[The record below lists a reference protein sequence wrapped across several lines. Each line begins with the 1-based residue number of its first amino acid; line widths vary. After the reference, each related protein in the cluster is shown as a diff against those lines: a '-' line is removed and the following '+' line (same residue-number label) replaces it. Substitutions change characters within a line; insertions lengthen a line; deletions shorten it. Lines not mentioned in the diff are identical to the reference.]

1 MRLSRYLLV
10 LFASVTATPLATAA
24 TQCTDWVA
32 KLESSL
38 GRVENQRAGSLTWDA
53 AQSNDAYCPGGKIR
67 TWERSRAV
75 LELTN
80 ETFLTIDQKTTLVF
94 TGLEKKE
101 TSWLDMLKGMLYIR
115 SRVPQ
120 TLQINTPFVNA
131 VIKGTE
137 FLVSVESDQ
146 AQITVYEGTVA
157 ATNALGDMM
166 VHKGQ
171 SVTAKRG
178 QAPKLKLLVRPA
190 DAVQWT
196 LYYPP
201 LIDYRNYADAAAPP
215 EIKAA
220 ISAYG
225 RGDLPGAFSFLDRVQ
240 PQHRNARFFTLRA
253 GLLLTVGRADE
264 ARKDIEQA
272 LTLAPND
279 ATAIALR
286 SVIALAQNRNEEALS
301 LARQAAEQDPRSPV
315 AQIAL
320 SYAFQALFDTAT
332 ALEHAQKAAE
342 LAQDNALAWARV
354 AELQLALGYQKRAL
368 KAAQKAVVLDP
379 ELSRTQYVLGF
390 AHLAQIDI
398 DAAKTAFEQAIA
410 FNPADP
416 LPRLGLG
423 LAKIREGDLQE
434 GTQEIELA
442 ASLDPD
448 NSLIRSYLGKAYYDQ
463 KRGRLAAKEF
473 AIAKTLDPNDPTPW
487 FYDAIYNQ
495 TVNRPVEALHG
506 MQKAIEL
513 NDNRAVYRSRLLLDQ
528 DLAAR
533 TANIA
538 RIYND
543 LGFDQRALLEGW
555 KSVNTDPSNY
565 SSHRLLADSYSALP
579 RHGIAKVSEL
589 LQSQLLQPINITP
602 VQPQLAES
610 NLLIVD
616 GAGPAD
622 ATFNEFNPLFARNRL
637 VLQPSAVIGS
647 NETYGDEVVQ
657 SGLWGKFSYSLGQFH
672 YQTNGIRDN
681 NDLKQDIYN
690 AFVQAMITPEFS
702 VQAEYRY
709 NDTRHG
715 DLAFRNPGIGDPD
728 FRRRERTNMARLGFH
743 YAPAPHSDFIASF
756 IYQKQAEDQDLVFR
770 DESFNPVPVESN
782 DDHQAGIGE
791 VQYLLS
797 LNRLN
802 LVAGGGYY
810 YADNDLETR
819 FAGFPAIF
827 DKITTKYGNA
837 YVYSHIRFP
846 ASFTWTFGASF
857 DSIDMTG
864 LGEMNEVNPKLGL
877 IWNIT
882 PDTTFRVAAFKGVKR
897 TLIADQTIEPTQ
909 IAGFNQFF
917 DDFNGSK
924 SRRFGVALDQK
935 FTPDIYG
942 GLEFSKRKLNVPIFF
957 QDAIWE
963 KWNEELYRAY
973 LYWTPHPQWALS
985 AAYHYERFHRTVII
999 PFVDV
1004 PGKVNTHLLP
1014 VAVKFFH
1021 PSGFF
1026 SGLTVTYVNQTVQRE
1041 DIRTTESFAV
1051 LDAGIGFRLPK
1062 RYGII
1067 EIEGKNLF
1075 NQAIRFEGVDSRT
1088 SRFVNTPPFSNQAI
1102 FARFSLAF

>member
-1 MRLSRYLLV
+1 MRLSRYLFIL
-10 LFASVTATPLATAA
+10 LTSVAATSPATAE
-24 TQCTDWVA
+24 TQCSDWVA

-38 GRVENQRAGSLTWDA
+38 GRVERQRAGSLAWRA

-80 ETFLTIDQKTTLVF
+80 ETFLTVDQKTTLVF

-101 TSWLDMLKGMLYIR
+101 TSWLDVLKGMLYIR

-137 FLVSVESDQ
+137 FLVSVEHDQ

-157 ATNALGDMM
+157 ATNALGDMV

-171 SVTAKRG
+171 SVTAKSG

-220 ISAYG
+220 ISAY
-225 RGDLPGAFSFLDRVQ
+225 RRDELPSAFSHLDRVP
-240 PQHRNARFFTLRA
+240 PQQRNARFFTLRA
-253 GLLLTVGRADE
+253 GLLLMVGRVDE
-264 ARKDIEQA
+264 ARQDIEQA
-272 LTLAPND
+272 QTLAPKD
-279 ATAIALR
+279 ATATALR
-286 SVIALAQNRNEEALS
+286 SVIALAQNRNPDALS
-301 LARQAAEQDPRSPV
+301 LARKAAEQDPRSPV

-320 SYAFQALFDTAT
+320 SYAFQALFDTQT

-342 LAQDNALAWARV
+342 LAEDNALAWARV
-354 AELQLALGYQKRAL
+354 AELQLALGYQSRAL
-368 KAAQKAVVLDP
+368 EAAQKAAALDP

-390 AHLAQIDI
+390 AHLAQIDV
-398 DAAKTAFEQAIA
+398 DAAKESFEQAIA

-495 TVNRPVEALHG
+495 TINRPVEALHG

-637 VLQPSAVIGS
+637 VFQPSAVIGS

-681 NDLKQDIYN
+681 NDLKQDIYS
-690 AFVQAMITPEFS
+690 AFVQGMITPEFS

-715 DLAFRNPGIGDPD
+715 DLRFRNSEFFNTD
-728 FRRRERTNMARLGFH
+728 FRRDARSNMYRLGFH
-743 YAPAPHSDFIASF
+743 FAPAPHSDFIASF
-756 IYQKQAEDQDLVFR
+756 IYQDQKEAQGFGASRKV
-770 DESFNPVPVESN
+770 NN
-782 DDHQAGIGE
+782 DDRAGIAE
-791 VQYLLS
+791 VQYLFGHE
-797 LNRLN
+797 RLH

-810 YADNDLETR
+810 NQKQNLLFEFGPFQFPNDRRIEH
-819 FAGFPAIF
+819 
-827 DKITTKYGNA
+827 GNA
-837 YVYSHIRFP
+837 YLYSTVHFP
-846 ASFTWTFGASF
+846 NPLTWTLGVSYDAFSL
-857 DSIDMTG
+857 TG
-864 LGEMNEVNPKLGL
+864 SDTKKQVNPKLGV

-882 PDTTFRVAAFKGVKR
+882 PNTTARAAWFKVLKR
-897 TLIADQTIEPTQ
+897 SLIADQTIEPTQ
-909 IAGFNQFF
+909 VAGFNQFF
-917 DDFNGSK
+917 DDFSGTEST
-924 SRRFGVALDQK
+924 RYGIAVDQK
-935 FTPDIYG
+935 FSLNLYG
-942 GLEFSKRKLNVPIFF
+942 GLEVSKRKLYVPGV
-957 QDAIWE
+957 DAADNTAITG
-963 KWNEELYRAY
+963 KWDEELYRAY
-973 LYWTPHPQWALS
+973 LYW
-985 AAYHYERFHRTVII
+985 
-999 PFVDV
+999 V
-1004 PGKVNTHLLP
+1004 PGPDWSISAEYRFENFRRDSLLLNTDDPSKVKTHLAPLSL
-1014 VAVKFFH
+1014 KYFH

-1026 SGLTVTYVNQTVQRE
+1026 SDLTVTYVNQAVERAQE
-1041 DIRTTESFAV
+1041 DTNESFAL
-1051 LDAGIGFRLPK
+1051 LDLSLGYRLPK
-1062 RYGII
+1062 RYGIL

-1075 NQAIRFEGVDSRT
+1075 GQAIRFQGVDFRT
-1088 SRFVNTPPFSNQAI
+1088 SRIVNTPPFTNRAV

>member
-1 MRLSRYLLV
+1 MRLSRYLLI
-10 LFASVTATPLATAA
+10 LFASVEATSPATAE
-24 TQCTDWVA
+24 TKCTDWVA

-38 GRVENQRAGSLTWDA
+38 GRVESQRAGSLAWHA

-80 ETFLTIDQKTTLVF
+80 ETFLTIDQKTTLIF

-120 TLQINTPFVNA
+120 TLRINTPFVNA

-137 FLVSVESDQ
+137 FLVSVEGDQ

-178 QAPKLKLLVRPA
+178 QAPKLELLVRPA

-220 ISAYG
+220 ISSY
-225 RGDLPGAFSFLDRVQ
+225 RRSDLPGAFAHLDRVP

-264 ARKDIEQA
+264 AHNDIEQA

-279 ATAIALR
+279 ATATALR
-286 SVIALAQNRNEEALS
+286 SVIALAQNRNEEAFS
-301 LARQAAEQDPRSPV
+301 LARQAAEQDRRSPV

-320 SYAFQALFDTAT
+320 SYAFQALFDTET

-342 LAQDNALAWARV
+342 LAPDNALAWARV
-354 AELQLALGYQKRAL
+354 AELQLSLGYLNRAL
-368 KAAQKAVVLDP
+368 EAAEKAVLLDP

-390 AHLAQIDI
+390 AHLTQINI
-398 DAAKTAFEQAIA
+398 AEAKTAFELAIA
-410 FNPADP
+410 FNPSDP

-442 ASLDPD
+442 ASLDTD

-473 AIAKTLDPNDPTPW
+473 AIAKTLDPKDPTPW

-543 LGFDQRALLEGW
+543 LGFDRRALLEGW

-565 SSHRLLADSYSALP
+565 SSHRLLADSYATLP

-622 ATFNEFNPLFARNRL
+622 AAFNEFNPLFARNRL
-637 VLQPSAVIGS
+637 VFQPSAVIGS

-657 SGLWGKFSYSLGQFH
+657 SGLWGKFSYSVGQFH

-702 VQAEYRY
+702 AQAEYRY

-715 DLAFRNPGIGDPD
+715 DLVFRNSDFFNPAFRRDS
-728 FRRRERTNMARLGFH
+728 RSNMYRLGFR
-743 YAPAPHSDFIASF
+743 YSPAPHSDFIASF
-756 IYQKQAEDQDLVFR
+756 IYQDLDETQNLAPSTKLDNDTRGGTAE
-770 DESFNPVPVESN
+770 
-782 DDHQAGIGE
+782 A
-791 VQYLLS
+791 QYLFGS
-797 LNRLN
+797 ERFH
-802 LVAGGGYY
+802 LVAGGGYNNEKINVLF
-810 YADNDLETR
+810 DFGPFLLPDDTR
-819 FAGFPAIF
+819 REH
-827 DKITTKYGNA
+827 GNA
-837 YVYSHIRFP
+837 YVYSNVRFP
-846 ASFTWTFGASF
+846 DPVTWTLGVSY
-857 DSIDMTG
+857 DSLSVTG
-864 LGEMNEVNPKLGL
+864 KKTKRQVNPKLGV

-882 PDTTFRVAAFKGVKR
+882 PNTTARVAAFKVLKR
-897 TLIADQTIEPTQ
+897 SLIADQTIEPTQ
-909 IAGFNQFF
+909 VAGFNQFF
-917 DDFNGSK
+917 DDPNGTEST
-924 SRRFGVALDQK
+924 RYGIAIDQK
-935 FTPDIYG
+935 FSLNLYG
-942 GLEFSKRKLNVPIFF
+942 GLEFSKRKLYVPAGVPEESATITENW
-957 QDAIWE
+957 D
-963 KWNEELYRAY
+963 EELYRAY
-973 LYWTPHPQWALS
+973 LYWLPGPQWAFS
-985 AAYHYERFHRTVII
+985 AEYRFENFRRDSIFLDFD
-999 PFVDV
+999 PL
-1004 PGKVNTHLLP
+1004 PGKVKTHLAP
-1014 VAVKFFH
+1014 VSLKYFH

-1026 SGLTVTYVNQTVQRE
+1026 SGLTVTYVNQTV
-1041 DIRTTESFAV
+1041 DRTLENTHESFAL
-1051 LDAGIGFRLPK
+1051 LDLSMGYRLPK
-1062 RYGII
+1062 RYGIL
-1067 EIEGKNLF
+1067 EIEGKNLID
-1075 NQAIRFEGVDSRT
+1075 QAIRFQGMDFRT
-1088 SRFVNTPPFSNQAI
+1088 SRFVSTPPFSNRAV